1 MRGHIKQR
9 AKGTW
14 SLVIDAGRDP
24 ATGKRRQQW
33 HTIKGT
39 KKEAEAKLREL
50 LQTVEAGTYVKPGKL
65 TLGQWLEEWLKSYI
79 AINVSKRT
87 AVSYGEQIMQH
98 IIPALGAVYLS
109 DLQPQHLQNYYA
121 KALTSGRIRGQGGL
135 SKQTVLYQ
143 HRIMSQALND
153 AVRHGVTARNI
164 AAVVQPPRP
173 KRKTMATIP
182 HEDVTRF
189 LEAAKDTPFYEVFF
203 TALYTGMRRGEL
215 LALRWCDVDLD
226 LASLSVVQSLYRL
239 TGGEFVIKEPKSPQS
254 RRSIAMPPTL
264 ALLLRKYK
272 EERIGAGIMVGKPLG
287 DNDLV
292 FCHFDGTPFD
302 PSTVTHTFSKT
313 TRKIGLSGVRF
324 HDLRHSHATLML
336 KAGVHPKIVSERLG
350 HARVGITLDTY
361 SHVLPGL
368 QEAAAESFDKM
379 LKPRED
385 DERSVS
391 KPLAKP

>member
-239 TGGEFVIKEPKSPQS
+239 TGGEFVIKEPKTREAGAP
-254 RRSIAMPPTL
+254 
-264 ALLLRKYK
+264 LLCRPHWRYYCVNTKK
-272 EERIGAGIMVGKPLG
+272 
-287 DNDLV
+287 
-292 FCHFDGTPFD
+292 
-302 PSTVTHTFSKT
+302 
-313 TRKIGLSGVRF
+313 
-324 HDLRHSHATLML
+324 
-336 KAGVHPKIVSERLG
+336 SE
-350 HARVGITLDTY
+350 
-361 SHVLPGL
+361 
-368 QEAAAESFDKM
+368 
-379 LKPRED
+379 
-385 DERSVS
+385 
-391 KPLAKP
+391 